1 MIHSEFHI
9 ILAAIVKEIYQ
20 RLDAKNKEYASNDDK
35 LHNFKRA
42 ALIDGIT
49 SIEALRGMELK
60 HLTSLRD
67 MLDGLKEGKTY
78 PLIVWWEKTID
89 EINYLILLYAL
100 LVEKYNVQGLH
111 GRCTQRNGM

>member
-1 MIHSEFHI
+1 MQHSEFHE
-9 ILAAIVKEIYQ
+9 ILEAVITEMRS
-20 RLDAKNKEYASNDDK
+20 RLDAKNKEYASVDDK

-49 SIEALRGMELK
+49 PIEALRGMELK

-67 MLDGLKEGKTY
+67 MLDGLKEGKIY
-78 PLIVWWEKTID
+78 SLITWWEKMID

-100 LVEKYNVQGLH
+100 LAEKI
-111 GRCTQRNGM
+111 